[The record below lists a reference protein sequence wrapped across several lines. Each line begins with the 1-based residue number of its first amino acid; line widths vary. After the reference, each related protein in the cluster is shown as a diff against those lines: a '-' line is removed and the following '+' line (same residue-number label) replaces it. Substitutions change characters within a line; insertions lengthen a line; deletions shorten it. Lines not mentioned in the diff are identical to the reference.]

1 MGVGVV
7 DGGGAALF
15 AAGADACLDAELLR
29 GWRRG
34 LGLVLGLGLDWS
46 GAGVGGLL
54 LELWARTAC
63 MAWTQAPAEGQDDEK
78 NASVSGFLHGSTEAH
93 HRRMQCSPQ

>member
-15 AAGADACLDAELLR
+15 AAGADAGLNAQLLR
-29 GWRRG
+29 GLLAAAAAGPG
-34 LGLVLGLGLDWS
+34 LAEPV
-46 GAGVGGLL
+46 AGVGGLL

-63 MAWTQAPAEGQDDEK
+63 MAGKQAPAEGQDDEK
-78 NASVSGFLHGSTEAH
+78 SASVSGFLHGSTEAH
-93 HRRMQCSPQ
+93 HRRMQCFPH